1 MKRATPRLPPQATAL
16 PEASRADL
24 LEAIRY
30 DTPTGTRDLV
40 SLHPHPN
47 PSRPLNPRHV
57 VDLARSIAVL
67 GLIQPLVIDIEDV
80 VVAGSHRYAALRL
93 LASPPEDRFALLTT
107 LCPESYPGTLAPL
120 TDPVLALPP
129 PVPALDL
136 HRLPVHIIPL
146 TQRESPDEVW
156 RIEVAENEQRRD
168 YSAPEVRALA
178 ERLKSQGYH
187 ITRRRDADKEKR
199 ALPVLVALI
208 GKSERQIQRLLNPP
222 PEKKT
227 PVDKTSVRSIIVAD
241 SERLTQAV
249 KAYQDTHKKYL
260 GDGDHRTIGR
270 MLAML
275 ERLSK

>member
-1 MKRATPRLPPQATAL
+1 MKRAVPKLPPQATAL

-24 LEAIRY
+24 LEAVRY

-47 PSRPLNPRHV
+47 PSRPLNPRHI

-80 VVAGSHRYAALRL
+80 VVAGSHRFAALRI
-93 LASPPEDRFALLTT
+93 LASPPEDRFALLTA
-107 LCPESYPGTLAPL
+107 LCPESHPGTLAPL

-136 HRLPVHIIPL
+136 HRLPVHIIPY

-178 ERLKSQGYH
+178 ERLKAQGFH
-187 ITRRRDADKEKR
+187 ITRRRDADPDKR

-208 GKSERQIQRLLNPP
+208 GKSERQIQRLLLPP
-222 PEKKT
+222 PEKK
-227 PVDKTSVRSIIVAD
+227 PVADKTSVRSIIVAD
-241 SERLTQAV
+241 SV
-249 KAYQDTHKKYL
+249 P
-260 GDGDHRTIGR
+260 
-270 MLAML
+270 
-275 ERLSK
+275 

>member
-1 MKRATPRLPPQATAL
+1 MKRAVPKLPLQATAL

-24 LEAIRY
+24 LEAVRY

-80 VVAGSHRYAALRL
+80 VVAGSHRFAALRI
-93 LASPPEDRFALLTT
+93 LAAPPQDRFDLLGN
-107 LCPESYPGTLAPL
+107 LCPESYAGTLAPL
-120 TDPVLALPP
+120 VDPVLALPP
-129 PVPALDL
+129 PVAALDF
-136 HRLPVHIIPL
+136 HRLPVHVIPL

-178 ERLKSQGYH
+178 TRLKEQGYH
-187 ITRRRDADKEKR
+187 YTRNKWAPSEKR
-199 ALPVLVALI
+199 MLPVLVALV
-208 GKSERQIQRLLNPP
+208 GKSERHVRRMLTTEATAPKVERTNVRTKLQADAAAALKAM
-222 PEKKT
+222 EK
-227 PVDKTSVRSIIVAD
+227 
-241 SERLTQAV
+241 L
-249 KAYQDTHKKYL
+249 KANGKVI
-260 GDGDHRTIGR
+260 GDGDHNTINR
-270 MLAML
+270 SLEMLR
-275 ERLSK
+275 RLAQS

>member
-1 MKRATPRLPPQATAL
+1 MKRAVPKLPTQATAL

-47 PSRPLNPRHV
+47 PSRPLNPRHI

-80 VVAGSHRYAALRL
+80 VVAGSHRFAALRL
-93 LASPPEDRFALLTT
+93 LASPPEDRFALLSD
-107 LCPESYPGTLAPL
+107 LCPAAYPGTLAPL
-120 TDPVLALPP
+120 SDPVLALPP
-129 PVPALDL
+129 PVALDF

-187 ITRRRDADKEKR
+187 YTRNKWAPSEKR
-199 ALPVLVALI
+199 MLPVLVALV
-208 GKSERQIQRLLNPP
+208 GKSERHVRRMLTTEATPP
-222 PEKKT
+222 KVERTNVRTKLQTDASAALKAMEK
-227 PVDKTSVRSIIVAD
+227 
-241 SERLTQAV
+241 L
-249 KAYQDTHKKYL
+249 KAHGKVI
-260 GDGDHRTIGR
+260 GEGDHNTINR
-270 MLAML
+270 ALEMLR
-275 ERLSK
+275 RLAQS